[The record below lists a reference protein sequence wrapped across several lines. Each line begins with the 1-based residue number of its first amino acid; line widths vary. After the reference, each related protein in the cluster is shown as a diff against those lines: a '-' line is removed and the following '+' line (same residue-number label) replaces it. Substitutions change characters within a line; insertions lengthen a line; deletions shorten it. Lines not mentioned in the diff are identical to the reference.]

1 MKKILL
7 LLLMMFSLI
16 VVKIVLFIRIEMIG
30 KKYNENYK
38 VISFI
43 NNGKKT
49 IIVNPDEI
57 INVRHNY

>member
-1 MKKILL
+1 
-7 LLLMMFSLI
+7 MMFSLI